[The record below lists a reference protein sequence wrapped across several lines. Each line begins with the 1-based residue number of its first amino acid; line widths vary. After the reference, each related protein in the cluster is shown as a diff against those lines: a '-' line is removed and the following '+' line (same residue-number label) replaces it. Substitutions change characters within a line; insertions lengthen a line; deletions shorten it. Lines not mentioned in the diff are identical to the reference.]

1 MATKTDADT
10 MLNQSNIVRPAP
22 KAKAKPKAAAVKAK
36 PKAKA
41 KAKTKAKKVAKSSAP
56 KKDSLVDKLIAL
68 MSSAKG
74 CTNEEAFKALGFK
87 TAQSVRGTIN
97 GPVKKRHKVVV
108 EKDDK
113 RGNVYRIKK

>member
-10 MLNQSNIVRPAP
+10 MLNQTTIVRPAP
-22 KAKAKPKAAAVKAK
+22 TAKAKAKAKAK

-41 KAKTKAKKVAKSSAP
+41 KAAAKSAP

-74 CTNEEAFKALGFK
+74 CTNEEAFKTLGFK

-108 EKDDK
+108 ERDEK